1 MEVCPA
7 SNLSTCLHGDK
18 WWKRG
23 GENQLSF
30 ELVVSSKGWGGRMQ
44 IHLKQAFYVAKIFG
58 VLLFLVTFGVLI
70 GKA

>member
-1 MEVCPA
+1 
-7 SNLSTCLHGDK
+7 
-18 WWKRG
+18 
-23 GENQLSF
+23 
-30 ELVVSSKGWGGRMQ
+30 MQ